1 MPVIGEFVYVL
12 AGALTG
18 GGLWSVLRIAARG
31 HSAVALERERAASAA
46 QMLEQLPPG
55 ASFGEVDDAGRCR
68 RITIP
73 PAGKDGSSADED
85 HQR

>member
-1 MPVIGEFVYVL
+1 MSDIGEFIYVL

-31 HSAVALERERAASAA
+31 RAAVALERERAASTAR
-46 QMLEQLPPG
+46 MLEQLPPG
-55 ASFGEVDDAGRCR
+55 ASFWEADGAGQCR

-73 PAGKDGSSADED
+73 VVGESQASGNED
-85 HQR
+85 HPR